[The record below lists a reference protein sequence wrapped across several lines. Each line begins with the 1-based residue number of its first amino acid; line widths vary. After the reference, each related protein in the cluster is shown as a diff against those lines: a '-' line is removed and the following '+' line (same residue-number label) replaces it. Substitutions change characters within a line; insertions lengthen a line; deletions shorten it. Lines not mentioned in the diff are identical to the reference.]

1 MRFPEFHFLKSH
13 IRLPALWILVLL
25 VAPQISWAAGTSAGT
40 AISNTVTLSYSLGA
54 SPQSDIP
61 ASSIPFL
68 VDEKINL
75 TVVGGVTTNVLPG
88 STAQATAFTV
98 SNNSNS
104 ALDFALT
111 VTNVIGGDQFNP
123 SLPCTAYVESGA
135 TAGYQSGQ
143 DTATFIDELAPDA
156 TKTVYAVCD
165 IPAAANNDTGLVG
178 LTATARGDFTGANG
192 SYAATAGSLGAVI
205 TQTAGADTPGTVDI
219 VFADSQGTDDG
230 ASPDAKH
237 SARNTYQIAGAGLTV
252 TKTASV
258 LDLQGGSVVMPTS
271 VITYQIAVNLGGGTV
286 TGLVITD
293 PLPAETTY
301 VSTGTGSITITC
313 ISGTYTGGG
322 ACGIGTITTPQPLAT
337 KTDSNLDADFADF
350 TGNIVTVSL
359 GDVTGPADFIITF
372 KATIK

>member
-1 MRFPEFHFLKSH
+1 MSFPECRFLKSH
-13 IRLPALWILVLL
+13 IRLLAVWILLLL
-25 VAPQISWAAGTSAGT
+25 VAPQICWAAGTIAGT
-40 AISNTVTLSYSLGA
+40 AISNTATLSYSLGA
-54 SPQSDIP
+54 IPQADIP
-61 ASSIPFL
+61 ATSLAFL
-68 VDEKINL
+68 VDEKVNL
-75 TVVGGVTTNVLPG
+75 TVVGGVTTNVVPG
-88 STAQATAFTV
+88 SIAQATAFTV
-98 SNNSNS
+98 TNNSNS

-111 VTNVIGGDQFNP
+111 VTNVMGGDQFDPNTC
-123 SLPCTAYVESGA
+123 SAYVESGT
-135 TAGYQSGQ
+135 TAGYQAGQ

-156 TKTVYAVCD
+156 TKTVYAVCN
-165 IPAAANNDTGLVG
+165 IPAAANTDTGLVG

-192 SYAATAGSLGAVI
+192 AYAATAGTLGAVI

-219 VFADSQGTDDG
+219 VFADSQGTEDG

-258 LDLQGGSVVMPTS
+258 LDPQGGSVVMPTS

-286 TGLVITD
+286 TNLVITD

-322 ACGIGTITTPQPLAT
+322 ACGIVTITTPQPLAT
-337 KTDSNLDADFADF
+337 KTDTNLDADFADF
-350 TGNIVTVSL
+350 TGNTVTVSL
-359 GDVTGPADFIITF
+359 GDVTGPADFVITF